1 MPFVHTS
8 TGLVLTTGFLLPAH
22 DNISSIRLL
31 VLEKIDKYIRMEH

>member
-8 TGLVLTTGFLLPAH
+8 IELVLTTGFLLPAH

-31 VLEKIDKYIRMEH
+31 ILDKYIRMEH